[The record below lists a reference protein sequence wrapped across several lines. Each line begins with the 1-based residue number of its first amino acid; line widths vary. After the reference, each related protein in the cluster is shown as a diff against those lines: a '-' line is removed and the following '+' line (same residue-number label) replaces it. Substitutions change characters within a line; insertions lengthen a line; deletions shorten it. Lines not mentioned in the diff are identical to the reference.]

1 MDREPTIREVNAE
14 IRKALKN
21 ISETNEMIDTL
32 TAITPEINYILELK
46 VILKNQQDFLLCL
59 LKVKETLK
67 T

>member
-32 TAITPEINYILELK
+32 TAINPEINYILELK